1 MGNFRDN
8 YPNIT
13 FSESKQ
19 IHLEKVLSLY
29 NDAGW
34 TSYTNVPETLI
45 KGISSSL
52 FVYSAWDQDN
62 LIGLIRVIGDDH
74 TIIYIQDIL
83 VHSTYRRSGL
93 GTALLQHICKR
104 YSHIRQMV
112 LQTDTKDETTSFY
125 EKNGFSNINTLSLSS
140 FLRTSPY

>member
-13 FSESKQ
+13 FSESKE
-19 IHLEKVLSLY
+19 IDLEKILSLY

-34 TSYTNVPETLI
+34 TSYTSVPETLI
-45 KGISSSL
+45 KGISLSL
-52 FVYSAWDQDN
+52 FVYTAWDQDN

-93 GTALLQHICKR
+93 GTALLQHICKQ

-140 FLRTSPY
+140 FLRTRPY